1 MEGPLTR
8 LLRGLGLDDKLPP
21 IPSVEPIDVA
31 PVSLNPETI
40 FHEPERRV
48 IDLRKRYDI
57 AMNHRPWHRCKEQR
71 FECYDRVSFDPDP
84 ESRWHIFGYGASS
97 TEATSDLLQQIAA
110 EVAKGD

>member
-1 MEGPLTR
+1 MEGPLSK
-8 LLRGLGLDDKLPP
+8 LLRGLGMETLPP
-21 IPSVEPIDVA
+21 IPRVEPIGIT
-31 PVSLNPETI
+31 PVELNPETI

-57 AMNHRPWHRCKEQR
+57 AMNHRPWLRCKDEH
-71 FECYDRVSFDPDP
+71 FEAYDRVSFDSDP

-97 TEATSDLLQQIAA
+97 TEATSDLLAKIAA